1 MSAVLDEHHF
11 PAGAFLVLLLSAV
24 AASTL
29 FSGSVYTINYE
40 IDPANS
46 ALLVSVFNSFGQL
59 SGFLGPIL
67 MAALTTTDPDTENFK
82 EVYKQRWGH
91 FFYVV
96 SGFAGAGVFAV
107 VIAYFLRPEEWVNRD
122 KKKESPGEVSPQ
134 QDQES

>member
-1 MSAVLDEHHF
+1 MFAVLNERHC

-67 MAALTTTDPDTENFK
+67 MAALTTTDPEIENFD
-82 EVYKQRWGH
+82 EVYKRKWGH

-107 VIAYFLRPEEWVNRD
+107 VIAYFLKPEEWVNRD
-122 KKKESPGEVSPQ
+122 KKKGTTREASTQ
-134 QDQES
+134 QES